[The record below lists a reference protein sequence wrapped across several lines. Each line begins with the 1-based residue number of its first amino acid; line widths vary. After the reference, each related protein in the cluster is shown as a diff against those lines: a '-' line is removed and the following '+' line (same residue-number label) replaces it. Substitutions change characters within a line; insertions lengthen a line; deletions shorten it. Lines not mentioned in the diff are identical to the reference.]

1 MKFIVEHHDIKIE
14 ITIPED
20 STIDSVI
27 DSVVT
32 LITGMGFSKDV
43 LDNALFEY
51 VQNLE
56 YGEKEENNNN
66 RSREEWNYSFDET
79 SD

>member
-56 YGEKEENNNN
+56 YEEEKDNNN
-66 RSREEWNYSFDET
+66 RSREEWYHSFDET
-79 SD
+79 LD